1 MQEPTYQ
8 DRVQSYVHR
17 LLNDRID
24 HSPYKDNTDTAT
36 RVCYELG
43 LLVGVVAQLSQDDSL
58 VLDRVRAILS
68 DPAVKD

>member
-1 MQEPTYQ
+1 MSEPNYQ
-8 DRVQSYVHR
+8 DRVHKLIYR

-24 HSPYKDNTDTAT
+24 RSVYSDNTNTAT

-43 LLVGVVAQLSQDDSL
+43 LLVGVVAELSLEDSH

-68 DPAVKD
+68 K